1 MKITKGQLKR
11 IIAEEHQVVFGKG
24 PVRGKSRK
32 SRKLQE
38 RKLLAER
45 KKQILVEA
53 KAQMIVEEEMLQEFI
68 LRKLIGGAAGLF
80 GGEKGLATQ
89 LAKSMQSVAKRITG
103 AYEEASKQMKANIDA
118 ISDEEQKAAVEAA
131 AKEAETA
138 GSEAFM
144 NFAKPV
150 IEKMVTANI
159 GKDAIIAQ
167 LQTLQGLYTGAIGNN
182 AAKLAEKLAKDI
194 PDKGD
199 KG

>member
-11 IIAEEHQVVFGKG
+11 IIAEEHQVVFGKK

-53 KAQMIVEEEMLQEFI
+53 KSQMILEEYMLQEFN
-68 LRKLIGGAAGLF
+68 LKKMFAGAKGLF
-80 GGEKGLATQ
+80 GGDKGIAGQ
-89 LAKSMQSVAKRITG
+89 IAKSVQSVANKISG
-103 AYEEASKQMKANIDA
+103 AYEEATKQMQANIDA

-131 AKEAETA
+131 SKEAETA
-138 GSEAFM
+138 GSKAFM
-144 NFAKPV
+144 EFAKPM
-150 IEKMVTANI
+150 IEKMVTAKMSKADIMSQLTQIQQKYVTSI
-159 GKDAIIAQ
+159 GK
-167 LQTLQGLYTGAIGNN
+167 N
-182 AAKLAEKLAKDI
+182 AEELATKLAGDI

-199 KG
+199 EG